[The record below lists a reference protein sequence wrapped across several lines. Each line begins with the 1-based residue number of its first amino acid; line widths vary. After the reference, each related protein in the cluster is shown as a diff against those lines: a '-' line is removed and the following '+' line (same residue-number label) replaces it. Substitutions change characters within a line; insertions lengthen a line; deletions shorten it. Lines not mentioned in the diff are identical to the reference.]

1 MQQESPL
8 LSPTREGTNGS
19 DLKSI
24 RNKDHQCRRA
34 VGDGRHVSRVIIA
47 LGCNTRELRKNN
59 TNVNFCKLVTA
70 LRKAMSRGF

>member
-24 RNKDHQCRRA
+24 AIRTISAGVQLEM
-34 VGDGRHVSRVIIA
+34 GD
-47 LGCNTRELRKNN
+47 TYRESL
-59 TNVNFCKLVTA
+59 LP
-70 LRKAMSRGF
+70 